1 MAATNAL
8 AHLALFGANA
18 ILGAGSV
25 VSKLGLAGC
34 NPVMF
39 ALLREMLAAP
49 LLFLLSL
56 CATGSGSAGSR
67 SRDSDQIGC
76 DRRGFDRIDALQFF
90 VAGLMLFG
98 TNLGYIIGV
107 KLLGATTAAIWQS
120 ALPIFTMLIAVL
132 VGYER
137 LTMLK
142 ALGVLAAFTGCAF
155 VSLYRPMNNNGG
167 ASDDFDGSRGGAGSA
182 TSHVESS
189 AVLTGNLIFLVQVI
203 ACAAF
208 FVAEKPLL
216 RRWTPLATLAYS
228 YAVAS
233 LLMLLAALII
243 NATPELLD
251 LVCPDCHGQG
261 WAVPVESAF
270 AIAYWVLFGS
280 VTAYFLATWGNQH
293 VDASVV
299 GVYFT
304 VQPLA
309 SVAAAMLVIALTAPP
324 HRGMVGPGLEDL
336 GAVGILVGVVLLT
349 YDARRVG
356 KTSDPVAHEQQEEEA
371 AAARINGRAG
381 PGSMAFGSA
390 AEPGFSLPAYVRL
403 EGEAS
408 VGQVDARSS
417 SERQPGHGVPADV
430 I

>member
-56 CATGSGSAGSR
+56 CAKGSGSAGSR

-155 VSLYRPMNNNGG
+155 VSLYHPMSEGG
-167 ASDDFDGSRGGAGSA
+167 ASDDAPDAGVW
-182 TSHVESS
+182 HE
-189 AVLTGNLIFLVQVI
+189 
-203 ACAAF
+203 
-208 FVAEKPLL
+208 
-216 RRWTPLATLAYS
+216 
-228 YAVAS
+228 
-233 LLMLLAALII
+233 
-243 NATPELLD
+243 
-251 LVCPDCHGQG
+251 PD
-261 WAVPVESAF
+261 
-270 AIAYWVLFGS
+270 
-280 VTAYFLATWGNQH
+280 
-293 VDASVV
+293 DA
-299 GVYFT
+299 
-304 VQPLA
+304 
-309 SVAAAMLVIALTAPP
+309 
-324 HRGMVGPGLEDL
+324 
-336 GAVGILVGVVLLT
+336 
-349 YDARRVG
+349 
-356 KTSDPVAHEQQEEEA
+356 
-371 AAARINGRAG
+371 
-381 PGSMAFGSA
+381 
-390 AEPGFSLPAYVRL
+390 
-403 EGEAS
+403 EGEFDC
-408 VGQVDARSS
+408 GQCDGCVRYCARCGAPCCDACD
-417 SERQPGHGVPADV
+417 PTGCTA
-430 I
+430 